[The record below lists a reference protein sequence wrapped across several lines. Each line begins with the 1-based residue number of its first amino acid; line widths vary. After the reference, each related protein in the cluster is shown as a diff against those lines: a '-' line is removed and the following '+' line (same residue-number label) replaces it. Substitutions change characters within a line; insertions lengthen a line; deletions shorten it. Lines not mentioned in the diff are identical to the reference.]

1 MRKLTSRTRLVV
13 ALASLGYG
21 HAILFAAESVSWPQF
36 RGPASNPIA
45 SNPQLADR
53 WSATENVEWS
63 TPIPGRGWS
72 SPIVTNGKVFVTA
85 VVTEG
90 ASKKPEHG
98 VAFTEQY
105 GAELMKQGVPM
116 KDIMKKVAERDLEM
130 PNEVVLH
137 YFLYCLDLKSGKVE
151 WKSEFYGGH
160 PPGSRHR
167 KNSFASETPV
177 TDGDAVYVY
186 VGNLGLYAFDLKGKQ
201 LWHTPVESSATNSI
215 VDFGTAASPVL
226 SGNQIV
232 FVSDNDKQQYAAAFD
247 KHTGKQL
254 WRTNRDLG
262 PKPGEMTMRL
272 GWATPYIWTHALRTE
287 VVTVGPATVV
297 SYDLEGKEL
306 WRMKGATT
314 GPVPSPFAF
323 DGILYVDG
331 GRGGTLFAIKPG
343 ASGDISLEKDAISNE
358 FILWSAAKGGTYI
371 PTPVAYEG
379 ALYVLNESGIL
390 SRIDAKTGAVSYRSR
405 VDKEAGSF
413 SASPW
418 AYNGRIFCL
427 SEEGK
432 TFVVTAGEKFELLHV
447 NDLSDFSMASPAIA
461 GDRLILRT
469 ESRIL
474 SIQKH
479 KN

>member
-226 SGNQIV
+226 TGNQIV
-232 FVSDNDKQQYAAAFD
+232 FVSDNDQQQYATAFD
-247 KHTGKQL
+247 KRTGKQL
-254 WRTNRDLG
+254 WRTNRSIG
-262 PKPGEMTMRL
+262 PKPGEMSMRS
-272 GWATPYIWTHALRTE
+272 GWATP
-287 VVTVGPATVV
+287 
-297 SYDLEGKEL
+297 
-306 WRMKGATT
+306 
-314 GPVPSPFAF
+314 
-323 DGILYVDG
+323 
-331 GRGGTLFAIKPG
+331 
-343 ASGDISLEKDAISNE
+343 
-358 FILWSAAKGGTYI
+358 
-371 PTPVAYEG
+371 
-379 ALYVLNESGIL
+379 
-390 SRIDAKTGAVSYRSR
+390 
-405 VDKEAGSF
+405 
-413 SASPW
+413 
-418 AYNGRIFCL
+418 
-427 SEEGK
+427 
-432 TFVVTAGEKFELLHV
+432 
-447 NDLSDFSMASPAIA
+447 
-461 GDRLILRT
+461 
-469 ESRIL
+469 
-474 SIQKH
+474 
-479 KN
+479 